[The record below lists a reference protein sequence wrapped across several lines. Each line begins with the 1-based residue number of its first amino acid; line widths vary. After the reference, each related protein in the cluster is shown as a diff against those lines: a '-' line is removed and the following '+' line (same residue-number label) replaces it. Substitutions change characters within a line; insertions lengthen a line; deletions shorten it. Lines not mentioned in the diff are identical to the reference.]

1 MLWGG
6 VEQGRGMGAGEE
18 GELGVVILVMWSWKA
33 LLSRGQLSKCDDL
46 GPSLAPQHRAS
57 FPCRCLG
64 FCKLKAM

>member
-46 GPSLAPQHRAS
+46 GPSLVPSIEPVFLAVAWVFAS
-57 FPCRCLG
+57 
-64 FCKLKAM
+64 